1 LVDTPETIIDAY
13 KTGKGSF
20 RLRARWD
27 VEKLKNGTYQ
37 IIVTEIPYQ
46 VQKSRLVEKLAELL
60 ENKKLNL
67 LSDVQDE
74 SAEDLKTGFR
84 TQK

>member
-1 LVDTPETIIDAY
+1 VTALLHLIDHPNASFETLFRYIPGPDFPTGGVLVDTPETTIDAY

-37 IIVTEIPYQ
+37 IIVTEIPLPSS
-46 VQKSRLVEKLAELL
+46 KI
-60 ENKKLNL
+60 
-67 LSDVQDE
+67 
-74 SAEDLKTGFR
+74 
-84 TQK
+84 